1 MVIAIPIIVDFLKI
15 SLRFASGS
23 DFYAN
28 DRFYREPAL
37 FRLDKIINCILNAM
51 FSQSFCKVLVFI
63 SQTRHKP
70 YSLDGKQFYS

>member
-1 MVIAIPIIVDFLKI
+1 MAQFFFSINIKRSSDVIMVIAIPIIVDFLKI

-51 FSQSFCKVLVFI
+51 FS
-63 SQTRHKP
+63 
-70 YSLDGKQFYS
+70 